1 MIRVALPFHLRS
13 LANVEREVVLQME
26 DSSPT
31 FATVLDQLEAQ
42 YPMLQGT
49 IRDHITR
56 QRRPFIRYFACGQ
69 DFSHHPPETP
79 LPECVRNG
87 SEPLRIVGAMSGG

>member
-13 LANVEREVVLQME
+13 LANVEREVNLQLGGT
-26 DSSPT
+26 PT
-31 FATVLDQLEAQ
+31 IAAVLDELEAQ

-49 IRDHITR
+49 IRDHVTR

-69 DFSHHPPETP
+69 DFSHEPPETL

-87 SEPLRIVGAMSGG
+87 NEPLRIVGAMSGG